1 MMRKSFC
8 LQTNKKF
15 WGGLLW
21 LWIFGLS
28 ILLLRASTIDPK
40 PFDTAQES
48 IVLLGG
54 TLIDGNGEYPVW
66 DAAVVIQGERIIY
79 AGQRGGVAIPNQAQI
94 ISTAGMTILPGFIN
108 AHVHYT
114 TEPERLRTWAY
125 EGVTTVRDLG
135 MTMEEFYWIKDYLF
149 EHPEPTLARLLCSGP
164 IVDVPGGRPHGSYG
178 ILITSPEDARDRTNY
193 LLDAGVDLIKVYL
206 EDGSIMNESWDVIS
220 LAELQAIVEVA
231 HSRGV
236 IVTAHVQEAYL
247 VERALDGGVDDIA
260 HSQLDELVPYR
271 LIDRLISE
279 DVYLVPT
286 LEIYQVPYM
295 RQMAMHNLNR
305 LVERG
310 VKIALGTDFDIQ
322 YGLELGMPSEEIS
335 LMFQSGMTPMQIIV
349 AATKHGAHVCNLEDE
364 IGTLEAGKIADIL
377 IVNGDPLVD
386 LNVLK
391 HDVMMVFHNGTLIR
405 TVAKKGFSKR

>member
-1 MMRKSFC
+1 MRKKCVRVSIAP
-8 LQTNKKF
+8 LI
-15 WGGLLW
+15 L
-21 LWIFGLS
+21 GLS
-28 ILLLRASTIDPK
+28 ILLLSSETDSVRSYTA
-40 PFDTAQES
+40 AQETK
-48 IVLLGG
+48 VLMGG
-54 TLIDGNGEYPVW
+54 TLIDGNGGEPVR
-66 DAAVVIQGERIIY
+66 DAAVVIEGERITY
-79 AGQRGGVAIPNQAQI
+79 AGPRGGVVMPNHARI
-94 ISTAGMTILPGFIN
+94 FSTTGMTILPGFIN

-114 TEPERLRTWAY
+114 DEPARLQTWAY

-135 MTMEEFYWIKDYLF
+135 MTMQGFYWIKDYLS

-164 IVDVPGGRPHGSYG
+164 IVDVPGGRPHGNFG
-178 ILITSPEDARDRTNY
+178 ILVYSPEDARDKANY

-206 EDGSIMNESWDVIS
+206 ENGSIMNESFDVIS
-220 LAELQAIVEVA
+220 LEELQAIVDVA

-260 HSQLDELVPYR
+260 HSQLDELVPYP
-271 LIDRLISE
+271 LIDRMIEE

-295 RQMAMHNLNR
+295 RQMAMHNLGR
-305 LVERG
+305 LVGRG

-322 YGLELGMPSEEIS
+322 YGLEIGMPSEEIR
-335 LMFQSGMTPMQIIV
+335 LMHQSGMTPMQIIV
-349 AATKHGAHVCNLEDE
+349 AATKHGAHVCNMEDE

-377 IVNGDPLVD
+377 VVNSDPLTD

-391 HDVMMVFHNGTLIR
+391 HNVLMVFHNGTLIR
-405 TVAKKGFSKR
+405 TIAKKGFSKR

>member
-1 MMRKSFC
+1 MMHKSVS
-8 LQTNKKF
+8 LQMKKRF
-15 WGGLLW
+15 WGGSLCLG
-21 LWIFGLS
+21 IFASS
-28 ILLLRASTIDPK
+28 ILMLSEPAITPRTS
-40 PFDTAQES
+40 DTDQES

-54 TLIDGNGEYPVW
+54 TLIDGNSENPVR
-66 DAAVVIQGERIIY
+66 DAAVVIQGERIVY

-94 ISTAGMTILPGFIN
+94 ISTTGMTILPGFIN

-135 MTMEEFYWIKDYLF
+135 MTMEGFYWIQDYLS
-149 EHPEPTLARLLCSGP
+149 ENLEPTLARLLCSGP
-164 IVDVPGGRPHGSYG
+164 IVDVPGGRPHGNYG

-220 LAELQAIVEVA
+220 LEELQAIVEVA

-260 HSQLDELVPYR
+260 HSQLDELVPYP
-271 LIDRLISE
+271 LIDRMIAE

-295 RQMAMHNLNR
+295 RQMAMNNLHR

-310 VKIALGTDFDIQ
+310 IKIALGTDFDIQ
-322 YGLELGMPSEEIS
+322 YGLELGMPSEEIG
-335 LMFQSGMTPMQIIV
+335 LMFQSGMTPMEIII
-349 AATKHGAHVCNLEDE
+349 AATKHGAHVCNMEDE
-364 IGTLEAGKIADIL
+364 IGTLEAGKFADIL
-377 IVNGDPLVD
+377 VVNGDPLVD

-391 HDVMMVFHNGTLIR
+391 HNVMMVFHNGTLIR
-405 TVAKKGFSKR
+405 TIAKKGFSKR

>member
-1 MMRKSFC
+1 MIKIVAVGAF
-8 LQTNKKF
+8 
-15 WGGLLW
+15 LLG
-21 LWIFGLS
+21 IFGLS
-28 ILLLRASTIDPK
+28 IFLFGLPK
-40 PFDTAQES
+40 WALKPSDTAQEN

-54 TLIDGNGEYPVW
+54 TLIDGNGEEPVR
-66 DAAVVIQGERIIY
+66 DAAVVIEDERITY
-79 AGQRGGVAIPNQAQI
+79 AGPRGGFEIPSQARI
-94 ISTAGMTILPGFIN
+94 ISTVGMTILPGFIN

-114 TEPERLRTWAY
+114 EDPMRLRTWAY

-135 MTMEEFYWIKDYLF
+135 MTMQGFYSIKNYLS

-164 IVDVPGGRPHGSYG
+164 IVDVPGGRPHGNFG
-178 ILITSPEDARDRTNY
+178 LLVFSPEDARDKANY

-206 EDGSIMNESWDVIS
+206 EDGSIMNESFDVIS
-220 LAELQAIVEVA
+220 LDELQAIVEVA

-260 HSQLDELVPYR
+260 HSQLDELVPYS
-271 LIDRLISE
+271 LMDRMIEE

-286 LEIYQVPYM
+286 LEIYQVSYM
-295 RQMAMHNLNR
+295 RQMAMNNLDR

-322 YGLELGMPSEEIS
+322 YGLELGMPSEEIR
-335 LMFQSGMTPMQIIV
+335 LLHQSGMTPMQIIV
-349 AATKHGAHVCNLEDE
+349 AATKHGAHVCHLENE
-364 IGTLEAGKIADIL
+364 IGTLEAGKFADIL
-377 IVNGDPLVD
+377 VVNGDPLTD

-391 HDVMMVFHNGTLIR
+391 HNVVMVFHNGTLIR
-405 TVAKKGFSKR
+405 SIAKKGFVKR

>member
-1 MMRKSFC
+1 M
-8 LQTNKKF
+8 KKVAAGAF
-15 WGGLLW
+15 LLG
-21 LWIFGLS
+21 IFGLS
-28 ILLLRASTIDPK
+28 ILLFGLPTWTLK
-40 PFDTAQES
+40 PSETAQEN

-54 TLIDGNGEYPVW
+54 TLIDGNGEEPVR
-66 DAAVVIQGERIIY
+66 DAAVVIEDERITY
-79 AGQRGGVAIPNQAQI
+79 AGPSGGADIRDRTRI
-94 ISTAGMTILPGFIN
+94 ISTVGMSILPGFIN

-114 TEPERLRTWAY
+114 DEPMRLQTWAY

-135 MTMEEFYWIKDYLF
+135 MTMVGFYRIKNYLS

-164 IVDVPGGRPHGSYG
+164 IVDVPGGRPHGNYG
-178 ILITSPEDARDRTNY
+178 ILIYSPEDARDKTHY

-206 EDGSIMNESWDVIS
+206 EDGSIMNESYDVIS
-220 LAELQAIVEVA
+220 LEELQAIVEVA

-260 HSQLDELVPYR
+260 HSQLDELVPYS
-271 LIDRLISE
+271 LIDRMIEE

-295 RQMAMHNLNR
+295 RQMAMNNLGR

-322 YGLELGMPSEEIS
+322 YGLELGMPSEEIR
-335 LMFQSGMTPMQIIV
+335 LMNQSGMTPMQIIV
-349 AATKHGAHVCNLEDE
+349 AATKHGAHVCHLEDD
-364 IGTLEAGKIADIL
+364 IGTLEAGKFADIL
-377 IVNGDPLVD
+377 VVNGDPLTD

-391 HDVMMVFHNGTLIR
+391 YNVVMVFHNGTVIR
-405 TVAKKGFSKR
+405 SIAKKGFAKR

>member
-1 MMRKSFC
+1 MR
-8 LQTNKKF
+8 
-15 WGGLLW
+15 GLFVLE
-21 LWIFGLS
+21 LIGLS
-28 ILLLRASTIDPK
+28 ILLLSFPNSTPEHSDA
-40 PFDTAQES
+40 AQKNV
-48 IVLLGG
+48 VLLGG
-54 TLIDGNGEYPVW
+54 TLIDGNGGDPVH
-66 DAAVVIQGERIIY
+66 DTAVVIQGNRIAY
-79 AGQRGGVAIPNQAQI
+79 AGPSEEVAIPREAQI
-94 ISTAGMTILPGFIN
+94 IPTHGMTILPGFVN

-114 TEPERLRTWAY
+114 TEPQRLRTWAY

-135 MTMEEFYWIKDYLF
+135 MTMDGFYWIKEYLS
-149 EHPEPTLARLLCSGP
+149 EHPEPTLTRLLCSGP

-178 ILITSPEDARDRTNY
+178 ILIISPEDARDRTNY

-220 LAELQAIVEVA
+220 LEELQAIVEVA

-236 IVTAHVQEAYL
+236 IVTAHVQEVYL

-260 HSQLDELVPYR
+260 HSQLDELVPYP
-271 LIDRLISE
+271 LIDRMIAE
-279 DVYLVPT
+279 DVYLLPT

-295 RQMAMHNLNR
+295 RQIAMNNLGR

-349 AATKHGAHVCNLEDE
+349 AATKHGAHVCNMEDE

-377 IVNGDPLVD
+377 IVNGNPLVD

-391 HDVMMVFHNGTLIR
+391 HNVMMVFHNGMLIR
-405 TVAKKGFSKR
+405 TIAKKGFSKR

>member
-1 MMRKSFC
+1 MHKSVS
-8 LQTNKKF
+8 LQMKKRF
-15 WGGLLW
+15 WGGSLCLG
-21 LWIFGLS
+21 IFASS
-28 ILLLRASTIDPK
+28 ILMLSEPAITPRTS
-40 PFDTAQES
+40 DTDQES

-54 TLIDGNGEYPVW
+54 TLIDGNSENPVR
-66 DAAVVIQGERIIY
+66 DAAVVIQGERIVY

-94 ISTAGMTILPGFIN
+94 ISTTGMTILPGFIN

-135 MTMEEFYWIKDYLF
+135 MTMEGFYWIQDYLS
-149 EHPEPTLARLLCSGP
+149 ENLEPTLARLLCSGP
-164 IVDVPGGRPHGSYG
+164 IVDVPGGRPHGNYG

-220 LAELQAIVEVA
+220 LEELQAIVEVA

-260 HSQLDELVPYR
+260 HSQLDELVPYP
-271 LIDRLISE
+271 LIDRMIAE

-295 RQMAMHNLNR
+295 RQMAMNNLHR

-310 VKIALGTDFDIQ
+310 IKIALGTDFDIQ
-322 YGLELGMPSEEIS
+322 YGLELGMPSEEIG
-335 LMFQSGMTPMQIIV
+335 LMFQSGMTPMEIII
-349 AATKHGAHVCNLEDE
+349 AATKHGAHVCNMEDE
-364 IGTLEAGKIADIL
+364 IGTLEAGKFADIL
-377 IVNGDPLVD
+377 VVNGDPLVD

-391 HDVMMVFHNGTLIR
+391 HNVMMVFHNGTLIR
-405 TVAKKGFSKR
+405 TIAKKGFSKR

>member
-1 MMRKSFC
+1 MK
-8 LQTNKKF
+8 KKF
-15 WGGLLW
+15 MRGLFVLE
-21 LWIFGLS
+21 LIGLS
-28 ILLLRASTIDPK
+28 ILLLGFPTPTPEHSDA
-40 PFDTAQES
+40 AQKNV
-48 IVLLGG
+48 VLLGG
-54 TLIDGNGEYPVW
+54 TLIDGNGGDPVH
-66 DAAVVIQGERIIY
+66 DAAVVIQGNRIAY
-79 AGQRGGVAIPNQAQI
+79 AGPSGEVAIPREAQI
-94 ISTAGMTILPGFIN
+94 IPTHGMTILPGFVN

-114 TEPERLRTWAY
+114 TEPQRLRTWAY

-135 MTMEEFYWIKDYLF
+135 MTMDGFYWIKEYLS

-178 ILITSPEDARDRTNY
+178 ILIISLEDARDRTNY

-206 EDGSIMNESWDVIS
+206 EDGSIMNEAWDVIS
-220 LAELQAIVEVA
+220 LEELQAIVEVA

-236 IVTAHVQEAYL
+236 IVTAHVQEVYL

-260 HSQLDELVPYR
+260 HSQLDELVPYP
-271 LIDRLISE
+271 LIDRMIAE
-279 DVYLVPT
+279 DVYLLPT

-295 RQMAMHNLNR
+295 RQIAMNNLGR

-335 LMFQSGMTPMQIIV
+335 LMFQSGMTPMQIIL
-349 AATKHGAHVCNLEDE
+349 AATKHGAHVCNMEDE

-377 IVNGDPLVD
+377 IVNGNPLVD

-391 HDVMMVFHNGTLIR
+391 HNVMMVFHNGMLIR
-405 TVAKKGFSKR
+405 TIAKKGFSKR